1 MSELS
6 RRDLLVRG
14 SKVAIGTAVGLVAL
28 ESLAGWQQPGAT
40 PTPTVAPSATPTAGP
55 SPTPTAVPTLTSST
69 GWPWKYVKLDPQDI
83 AQRGY
88 VSYYQAGC
96 MYGVFNAII
105 SALKEQV
112 GVPFTYVPT
121 EMSRYGEGGAVGWA
135 TLCGALNGA
144 SLAVNLISKDYA
156 NILNDLYQ
164 WYSKTAFPIYKPTT
178 PKVDI
183 SATSVSDSPL
193 CHVSVT
199 LWCEAAKVKSES
211 PARSERC
218 ARVTADVASKTVQM
232 LNDWADGKYAVSYTA
247 NQSVQ
252 TCGVCH
258 LKGGPIEDA
267 RGKMDCVVC
276 HTTHPPRTP

>member
-1 MSELS
+1 MSQLT

-14 SKVAIGTAVGLVAL
+14 SKAVVGTAVGFVAL
-28 ESLAGWQQPGAT
+28 ESLIGWQQPDAT
-40 PTPTVAPSATPTAGP
+40 PTPTAAPSATPTVVP
-55 SPTPTAVPTLTSST
+55 PTATPTSST
-69 GWPWKYVKLDPQDI
+69 GWPWKYAKLDPQDV
-83 AQRGY
+83 ASRAYQG
-88 VSYYQAGC
+88 YYQGGC
-96 MYGVFNAII
+96 AFGVFNAII

-112 GVPFTYVPT
+112 GAPDTYIPT
-121 EMSRYGEGGAVGWA
+121 EMMRYGEGGAVGWA

-144 SLAVNLISKDYA
+144 GLAINLITKDYS
-156 NILNDLYQ
+156 IVVNDLFM
-164 WYSKTAFPIYKPTT
+164 WYTKTAFPIYKPAT

-199 LWCEAAKVKSES
+199 MWCEAAKVKSES

-218 ARVTADVASKTVQM
+218 ARVSADVASKAVQM
-232 LNDWADGKYAVSYTA
+232 LNDQADGKYTVTYTA
-247 NQSVQ
+247 SQGVQ

-267 RGKMDCVVC
+267 RGKMDCVEC
-276 HTTHPPRTP
+276 HPTHPPRTP